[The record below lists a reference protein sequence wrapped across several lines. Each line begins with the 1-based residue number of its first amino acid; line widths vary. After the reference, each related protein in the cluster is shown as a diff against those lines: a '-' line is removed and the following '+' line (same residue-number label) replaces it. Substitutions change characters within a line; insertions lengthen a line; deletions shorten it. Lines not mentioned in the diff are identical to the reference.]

1 MGKNYAKDR
10 MSAESKKMIRKK
22 RNGVIVADLNDRPGS
37 IRPSHRDEDY
47 ETEKLGM
54 PRHKYVDP
62 DFAMTR
68 EEEMQKV
75 RADNKY
81 LQFIRTSYENRIRK
95 KDTLNHFK
103 WSNSTDIG
111 IQPGKGL
118 KPLKLHHD
126 EIEKQFEADKK
137 QVAAIRGEQR
147 LMNTRELKFQEDA
160 VRCEPVQEGLNAQPT
175 TNQEV
180 KDCKKVLTP
189 KVR

>member
-1 MGKNYAKDR
+1 MHYTVNITNLTR
-10 MSAESKKMIRKK
+10 STNSH
-22 RNGVIVADLNDRPGS
+22 RPGS

-95 KDTLNHFK
+95 KDTLLVHKLNYKDDFMLLFTFQMCAKFNCPFK
-103 WSNSTDIG
+103 YYF
-111 IQPGKGL
+111 L
-118 KPLKLHHD
+118 
-126 EIEKQFEADKK
+126 
-137 QVAAIRGEQR
+137 
-147 LMNTRELKFQEDA
+147 
-160 VRCEPVQEGLNAQPT
+160 
-175 TNQEV
+175 
-180 KDCKKVLTP
+180 
-189 KVR
+189 